1 MLENK
6 IKLLLTEQ
14 NKRVKDLC
22 TYIEVSDA
30 GLRKM
35 FARDSCET
43 KTLLRIAEFF
53 NVKVWPEAAALIE
66 RYRGERAL
74 LCIADRYQSSRNYTQ
89 HINDGLK
96 RLIYQPPFNELSTNW
111 ARHTYATLAFNEL
124 DASRDDVSAALGHKY
139 GSEITAVYINPDIR
153 KVDELNRRMLDLVF
167 SDD

>member
-53 NVKVWPEAAALIE
+53 NVSPSFFLEDTTQQKTPTLDVFTSIHNNE
-66 RYRGERAL
+66 R
-74 LCIADRYQSSRNYTQ
+74 S
-89 HINDGLK
+89 
-96 RLIYQPPFNELSTNW
+96 
-111 ARHTYATLAFNEL
+111 
-124 DASRDDVSAALGHKY
+124 VSVNVN
-139 GSEITAVYINPDIR
+139 S
-153 KVDELNRRMLDLVF
+153 DLVVALNTALEQNNRLLAIIEKMQR
-167 SDD
+167 